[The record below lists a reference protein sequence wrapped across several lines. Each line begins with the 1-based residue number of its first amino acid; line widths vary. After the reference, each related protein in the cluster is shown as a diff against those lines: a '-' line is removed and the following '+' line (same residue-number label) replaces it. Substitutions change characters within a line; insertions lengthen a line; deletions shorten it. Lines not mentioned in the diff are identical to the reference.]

1 MSMPSDDANPA
12 LRSSSRLGRSLRDIG
27 INVFANLIAAAIIW
41 LGVQATGYV
50 RGNAKITAVAV
61 AILSAALGSV
71 LLLVVESVRRSLQL
85 KGRMP
90 KLAASLPGI
99 ATWVALILVAIPIV
113 FDLTPNV
120 VAAWRSIHP
129 VWRLLLLFA
138 IFIMSISLNV
148 IFDRRRSKRLGK
160 TASSPDDY
168 QKAQLLLRPWVP
180 LWLFLIMFWIYTFVT
195 EGIHLPWNY

>member
-168 QKAQLLLRPWVP
+168 QKAPLLLRPWVP